1 MVSEHENK
9 DINIYKL
16 LNNQKTK
23 ELIYYKIA
31 SIIAVLGLVSL
42 LIILTLRIS
51 AMSYINN
58 TLTVIAFLSV
68 IINLLLKDYYKANS
82 LKKIEH
88 QKKQLIKNLETH
100 NNS

>member
-1 MVSEHENK
+1 
-9 DINIYKL
+9 
-16 LNNQKTK
+16 
-23 ELIYYKIA
+23 
-31 SIIAVLGLVSL
+31 
-42 LIILTLRIS
+42 
-51 AMSYINN
+51 MSYINN